1 MKIVCYKKDKLIN
14 SDFLSQEQEL
24 EYTERLQQVMTG
36 PEPKG
41 HSVGGAGD
49 TVMEVCTLK

>member
-1 MKIVCYKKDKLIN
+1 MVCCKKDKLIN